1 MFYSMFTRYRVVC
14 SCNPENPEKLYI
26 DICRD
31 GFCSHDLMFEL
42 QKKKYNDKKLERIF
56 NDSRGIMLKEGRD
69 GSVALLY
76 TYHRDI
82 MARKAQQEK
91 RAVIDPIILRVFKRM
106 KEEGNSV
113 TFSMPAC
120 MYSQERGEIL
130 KRDGNVQSLQDE
142 MALAETL
149 RKERLEKLKEIRHAF
164 YAKQKYAAAPHLR
177 LMLMQAV
184 RSGD

>member
-14 SCNPENPEKLYI
+14 SQNPEKPEKVYI

-31 GFCSHDLMFEL
+31 GFCSHDLMFQL
-42 QKKKYNDKKLERIF
+42 QKKKYCDDKLERIF

-82 MARKAQQEK
+82 MARKAQNEM
-91 RAVIDPIILRVFKRM
+91 RARIDPLIIQVFRRM
-106 KEEGNSV
+106 KEEGHCV
-113 TFSMPAC
+113 TFSMPMNA
-120 MYSQERGEIL
+120 YSQERGEIL
-130 KRDGNVQSLQDE
+130 KRDGNVQCLQDE
-142 MALAETL
+142 IALAEIL
-149 RKERLEKLKEIRHAF
+149 RKERLEKLKKVRHDF

-177 LMLMQAV
+177 LMLAQAE